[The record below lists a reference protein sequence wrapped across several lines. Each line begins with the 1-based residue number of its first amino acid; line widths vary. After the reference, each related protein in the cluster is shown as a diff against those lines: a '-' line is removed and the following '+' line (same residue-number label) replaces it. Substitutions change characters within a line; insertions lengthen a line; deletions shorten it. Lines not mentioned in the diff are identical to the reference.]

1 MKQPRLALL
10 CASVIAVGCSDTQG
24 PSPTDSSTDR
34 VAVDASMNTDATT
47 LDAADDRAMVDGA
60 VCDEGCGPGARC
72 VRGACVEDC
81 RVPEANP
88 CAAPSVCDM
97 LTGRCLDPASACTV
111 PGETVRCGAT
121 EFPSLCGP
129 GTVCDMPTGRCNPSS
144 DCARV
149 VCDAAGN
156 CRGVEC
162 RSASM
167 MTSVRGLTLTSAT
180 SAAAGTPMGIRVR
193 AHVDATS
200 VCGLNVTVELRRD
213 DALFTSAGNDQSI
226 WQFTLAGRR
235 TRLLGMLG
243 QVSGLAADR
252 TGRLYYML
260 TRTGEV
266 RRIVD
271 PGGGMP
277 VTSELYANTGAPG
290 SGRGVARIT
299 FGPDGL
305 LYAANRTRIQR
316 VERSGTVTTVTTVT
330 GLFQDTITGLTF
342 DATGALVFSEIFP
355 RVFRLAPGAMAP
367 TVWYTINAIV
377 PGSRT
382 VTDFFHEALALGPD
396 GLVYGTSF
404 PNNPVSGLVYQRGA
418 DGTLTVLADRARI
431 QATVP
436 STRWAGIHGMAFGA
450 CGDLYFVNQ
459 NTQGNTREALGQ
471 LLVRRASTGVISLL
485 DEGFN
490 LEWPDGFDGDL
501 VMGQVAFDRAA
512 ATVNGSG
519 DAEVRFNSPMTPG
532 CYQVR
537 VLLTDPMTGAIREA
551 RGSVTVP

>member
-1 MKQPRLALL
+1 MKRAPLALTF
-10 CASVIAVGCSDTQG
+10 AAAIAAGCSDPQA
-24 PSPTDSSTDR
+24 PSPSDASVDR
-34 VAVDASMNTDATT
+34 SASDASMDTS
-47 LDAADDRAMVDGA
+47 AADALDDRPTVDA
-60 VCDEGCGPGARC
+60 FVCDEGCGPGALC

-81 RVPEANP
+81 RVAGANP
-88 CAAPSVCDM
+88 CAAPTVCDM

-162 RSASM
+162 RSASA
-167 MTSVRGLTLTSAT
+167 MTSVRGLSLTSAT
-180 SAAAGTPMGIRVR
+180 AAPAGTPMGIRVR

-213 DALFTSAGNDQSI
+213 EGLFTSAGNDQSI
-226 WQFTLAGRR
+226 WHFTLDGRR
-235 TRLLGMLG
+235 TRVLGSLG
-243 QVSGLAADR
+243 NVSGLAADR

-316 VERSGTVTTVTTVT
+316 VERSGMVTTVTTVT

-342 DATGALVFSEIFP
+342 DAEGALVFSEIFP

-367 TVWYTINAIV
+367 AVWYTINAIV

-404 PNNPVSGLVYQRGA
+404 PSNPVSGLLYQRRA
-418 DGTLTVLADRARI
+418 DGTLAVIADRTSI

-436 STRWAGIHGMAFGA
+436 TTRWAGIHGMAFGA
-450 CGDLYFVNQ
+450 CGDIYFVNQ
-459 NTQGNTREALGQ
+459 NTQGNTREPLGQ
-471 LLVRRASTGVISLL
+471 LLVRRASTGAISLL
-485 DEGFN
+485 NEGFN

-501 VMGQVAFDRAA
+501 VVAQVAFDRAT

-519 DAEVRFNSPMTPG
+519 DAEVTFHSPTTPG